1 MHSRI
6 VIPTLLA
13 LATLAGCT
21 DSAGPGS
28 SGTPV
33 SATAAMTPNP
43 TGRQIVE
50 FSGGAPADFAARV
63 QSLGGSVVWS
73 STAAGLA
80 SVSGLS
86 ATAAATLTRSP
97 GIKSLTNDAVISLEV
112 PSAGAVAQAE
122 VAGTASQ
129 GNPAASFLFPRQ
141 WNLRAV
147 HADEAWAAGVLG
159 SPTVSVYVLDSGID
173 DQYFDLQPLVDL
185 GHSTDLLGTFSVN
198 GVPFTE
204 ADTVQKYFPGRNPV
218 ADLFTHGTV
227 VAGTISSQGII
238 LAGVTSRTTLVAVKV
253 CSYLNICP
261 LSSVLAGVVY
271 AADHGADVIN
281 VSLGSSFTKSGSGRL
296 VGLVN
301 RTFSYAQSKGTT
313 IVVSAGND
321 ALDMDH
327 DRSNY
332 VTYCNTPAVICV
344 AATGPTSEAS
354 VNGPW
359 TDVDATSTFTNFG
372 SSAIDLAAPG
382 GNGASVVW
390 GGCSSTSLILP
401 ICQTGIFVVGVQGTS
416 ASAPHVAGAAA
427 LLVAQL
433 GRNPAAIRAR
443 LLQTAD
449 DLGPNGTDPFYGKG
463 RLNVARAVGA
473 SE

>member
-1 MHSRI
+1 MHPRVAVSI
-6 VIPTLLA
+6 LLA

-21 DSAGPGS
+21 DTAGPGA
-28 SGTPV
+28 PV
-33 SATAAMTPNP
+33 SATAAVTPNP

-63 QSLGGSVVWS
+63 QSLGGSVTWS
-73 STAAGLA
+73 SSAAGLA
-80 SVSGLS
+80 SVAGLS
-86 ATAAATLTRSP
+86 ATAAATLARSP
-97 GIKSLTNDAVISLEV
+97 GIKSLTTDAVISLEV
-112 PSAGAVAQAE
+112 PSAAAVSPAG

-129 GNPAASFLFPRQ
+129 ANPAASILFPLQ

-147 HADEAWAAGVLG
+147 HADQAWAAGVLG

-173 DQYFDLQPLVDL
+173 DEYLDLQPVVDV
-185 GHSTDLLGTFSVN
+185 SRSVDLLGTFTVS

-204 ADTVQKYFPGRNPV
+204 ADTVQKYFPGRSPA

-227 VAGTISSQGII
+227 IAGTISSQGII
-238 LAGVTSRTTLVAVKV
+238 LSGVTSRTTLVAVKV

-261 LSSVLAGVVY
+261 VSSVLAGVIY

-281 VSLGSSFTKSGSGRL
+281 LSLGSSLTKSGNGRL
-296 VGLVN
+296 VGLIN
-301 RTFSYAQSKGTT
+301 RTFNYAHSKGTT
-313 IVVSAGND
+313 IVVAAGND

-327 DRSNY
+327 DGNNY

-344 AATGPTSEAS
+344 SATGPTAEAS
-354 VNGPW
+354 PTGPW
-359 TDVDATSTFTNFG
+359 TDVDASSTFTNFG

-382 GNGASVVW
+382 GNGVSLVY
-390 GGCSSTSLILP
+390 GGCSATSLVLP
-401 ICQTGIFVVGVQGTS
+401 VCQTGIFVVGVQGTS

-449 DLGPNGTDPFYGKG
+449 DLGQNGTDPLYGKG

-473 SE
+473 IE